1 MWENQAGGSLLQR
14 HLEKE
19 DMWENQIGGSLLQRH
34 LEKEDMW
41 ENQIGGSGQL
51 AADFSIPRNH
61 KE

>member
-1 MWENQAGGSLLQR
+1 VEKENMWENQA
-14 HLEKE
+14 
-19 DMWENQIGGSLLQRH
+19 GGSLLQRH